1 MALREY
7 ERRILAEIEHRLS
20 EDDPDL
26 AGYLRTFNADVPSSV
41 DTTPRLGWRPWA
53 VFGLVSLAVIAL
65 LTALILTAP
74 GLREAPAD
82 TDGGAATVAP
92 AADTGSG

>member
-26 AGYLRTFNADVPSSV
+26 AGNLRTFNADAPLSA
-41 DTTPRLGWRPWA
+41 DAKPGPGWRPWA

-65 LTALILTAP
+65 LMALILTAP
-74 GLREAPAD
+74 GLRDAPAG
-82 TDGGAATVAP
+82 TDGGTATVAP